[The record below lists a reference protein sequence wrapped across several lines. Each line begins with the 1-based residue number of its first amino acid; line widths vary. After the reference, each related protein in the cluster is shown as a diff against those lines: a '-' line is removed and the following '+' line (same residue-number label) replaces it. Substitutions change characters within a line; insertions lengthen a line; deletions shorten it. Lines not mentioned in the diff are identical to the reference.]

1 MKWPR
6 SACEELR
13 CTVVWDIG
21 GLPSGRSEAW
31 IREGRAPPAAR
42 MWGLGRPPVR
52 CGKVRHWGGGES
64 PY

>member
-1 MKWPR
+1 M
-6 SACEELR
+6 
-13 CTVVWDIG
+13 VWDIG